1 MSAPDD
7 DPDLSRVL
15 DALDDADCR
24 AFLRALDE
32 PMTANELSEACDVP
46 LSTTYRKLESLTEAT
61 LVAEETEV
69 RPDGRHRSRYRADF
83 DAIEVAFD
91 DERELTVEIDRPPR
105 GPSERLADIWSE
117 VQRET

>member
-1 MSAPDD
+1 MSASDD
-7 DPDLSRVL
+7 DPDLTRVL

-32 PMTANELSEACDVP
+32 PMTANELSETCDVP
-46 LSTTYRKLESLTEAT
+46 LSTTYRKLEQLTEAT
-61 LVAEETEV
+61 LVAEETEI
-69 RPDGRHRSRYRADF
+69 RPDGRHRSRYRAAF
-83 DAIEVAFD
+83 DAIELSFD
-91 DERELTVEIDRPPR
+91 DDRDLVVDLERPAR